1 MSHGVSYSLF
11 SHSSIVNNNS
21 HLVDIICAL
30 ESYVPLEEEDVSI
43 SRKISNSLILV
54 FFFHFKYRP
63 RRPRADEDAQNKKKV
78 CIKHKSIHIFS
89 ETQRLHHSFN
99 TEWN

>member
-11 SHSSIVNNNS
+11 SHSSIVNNKS

-30 ESYVPLEEEDVSI
+30 ESYVPLEEEDVFI

-54 FFFHFKYRP
+54 CFFISNIDRDVLGQMRTDRTKR
-63 RRPRADEDAQNKKKV
+63 KCV
-78 CIKHKSIHIFS
+78 
-89 ETQRLHHSFN
+89 
-99 TEWN
+99 